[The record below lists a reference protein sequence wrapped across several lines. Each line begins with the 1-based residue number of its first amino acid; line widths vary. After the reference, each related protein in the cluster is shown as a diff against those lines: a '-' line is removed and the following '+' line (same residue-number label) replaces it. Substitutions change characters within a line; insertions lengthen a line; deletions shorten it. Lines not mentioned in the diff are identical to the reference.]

1 MVSTQ
6 ELVEELIERFPD
18 DQEDLNDALEI
29 LKKQRLTSCER
40 LAKLNDSQ
48 WGRLGVPMGIET
60 ILRDAVEAV
69 QRGAAV
75 LAEEA
80 EAPAPVPEPL
90 PSAPPPHLQRPRARQ
105 SGLDDDG
112 ELPLEPFEPEGLR
125 RRAGQGSSEP
135 RPGASRNWS
144 SDSGGGYEGPSQ
156 QKSGSGE
163 RKGLLSAMDL
173 TPPPDLELLWQQL
186 LEDTLPPDKRAA
198 LQDSWEQTGSDHDK
212 YMMFLEYSSYLRKPE
227 ITEEEKEERRK
238 QLEPL
243 MKEFGLR
250 SDMEEESAWQ
260 GAFVWCVLVAVIL
273 FVAGVV
279 YYSYAQPEALHDSTA
294 L

>member
-6 ELVEELIERFPD
+6 ELVQELIERFPD
-18 DQEDLNDALEI
+18 DQEDLNDALEV
-29 LKKQRLTSCER
+29 LKKQRLNSCDR

-69 QRGAAV
+69 QRGAAA

-80 EAPAPVPEPL
+80 AAPAPVPEP
-90 PSAPPPHLQRPRARQ
+90 PAPAPPPQPQRSRGRQ

-125 RRAGQGSSEP
+125 RRGGQGSSEP
-135 RPGASRNWS
+135 RPGASRS
-144 SDSGGGYEGPSQ
+144 SNSGGGYEGSSQ
-156 QKSGSGE
+156 QKSAPAE

-173 TPPPDLELLWQQL
+173 TPPPDLPLLWQQL

-243 MKEFGLR
+243 MKEFGIR

-279 YYSYAQPEALHDSTA
+279 YYSYAQPEALHDVQA